1 MPEERTKD
9 VTKLAEQ
16 SFQTI
21 QDLER
26 RIQTLQ
32 DHVDVLATRTS
43 AAMPNPELGSARA
56 TLRPFLGWPSAFGS
70 PYGAFGAFVP
80 SGPQPPSPPF
90 SPFGV
95 GFSSLSGANFSTPPA
110 PALPEEARS
119 GKELKNAAPLTR
131 VPPVDL
137 IDEGKEFVL
146 HVELPGVRKED
157 LEVMVFDRAVAIS
170 ATSRPEVGDGA
181 VFLDEVRPV
190 AYRRTVPLPAECN
203 TGQVKATLK
212 DGILTLNV
220 TKKSPANGPRRADVA
235 YG

>member
-1 MPEERTKD
+1 MPEERPKD
-9 VTKLAEQ
+9 VSKLVEQ

-32 DHVDVLATRTS
+32 DHVDVLATRASGT
-43 AAMPNPELGSARA
+43 MPSPELGSARTMA
-56 TLRPFLGWPSAFGS
+56 RSPFGWPVGFATPF
-70 PYGAFGAFVP
+70 GAFGP
-80 SGPQPPSPPF
+80 YGPQAPAPPNA
-90 SPFGV
+90 PFGV
-95 GFSSLSGANFSTPPA
+95 GFASLSGASLSTPP
-110 PALPEEARS
+110 LPGLHEETRS
-119 GKELKNAAPLTR
+119 GRDLKNAQPTTR

-137 IDEGKEFVL
+137 TDEGKEFVL
-146 HVELPGVRKED
+146 HMELPGVRKED
-157 LEVMVFDRAVAIS
+157 LDVMIFDRAISIS
-170 ATSRPEVGDGA
+170 ATSKPEVGDGA

-203 TGQVKATLK
+203 TGQVKATLR